1 MRHRF
6 FCQKHQGGLY
16 GKRSRKQIFQVVCV
30 VHDLDTALAN
40 WKRLVDF
47 RQSSI
52 KDISVDCTGMYH
64 SRRIQFRMKAV
75 RFDLGGIRHEAG
87 GAVDKDGAT
96 PMPTSYVR
104 KGRASSTWVSI
115 RRICRICWDSLPPPA
130 TLPSMRRAHPRGA
143 ISCSIS
149 RTRRAL

>member
-1 MRHRF
+1 MEKDR
-6 FCQKHQGGLY
+6 C
-16 GKRSRKQIFQVVCV
+16 KQIFQVVCV

-75 RFDLGGIRHEAG
+75 RFDLGGIDMKLVEP
-87 GAVDKDGAT
+87 VDKEG
-96 PMPTSYVR
+96 M
-104 KGRASSTWVSI
+104 ASTTWVSI